1 MAQLAQGM
9 GMHVIENGDRQ
20 PAALMQRSPKGLSH
34 PPRHNLAGE
43 CHKAVGFTDATRR
56 AHANARQGGHIS
68 LLGIS
73 NQLAGKLAYTGKHIG
88 TATLGISRDALL
100 KHYLG
105 AGASMFIHG
114 DATGDLGAA
123 DVESHHRKGGRS
135 RASGLVPLHG
145 GGG

>member
-9 GMHVIENGDRQ
+9 GMHVIENSNWQ
-20 PAALMQRSPKGLSH
+20 PAALMQCGTERLSH
-34 PPRHNLAGE
+34 PPRHNLVGKR
-43 CHKAVGFTDATRR
+43 HKTVGLTDATRGT
-56 AHANARQGGHIS
+56 HTNACQGGHIS
-68 LLGIS
+68 LLSIS
-73 NQLAGKLAYTGKHIG
+73 NQLASKLAHAGKHIG
-88 TATLGISRDALL
+88 TTACSISRDTLL

-135 RASGLVPLHG
+135 RTGGLVPLHG

>member
-9 GMHVIENGDRQ
+9 GMHVIENSDWQ
-20 PAALMQRSPKGLSH
+20 PATLMQCGTERLSH
-34 PPRHNLAGE
+34 PPRHNLVGKR
-43 CHKAVGFTDATRR
+43 HKAVGFTDATRG
-56 AHANARQGGHIS
+56 AHANACQGGHIG
-68 LLGIS
+68 LLSIS
-73 NQLAGKLAYTGKHIG
+73 NQLAGKLAHTGKHIG
-88 TATLGISRDALL
+88 TATLGISRDALF

-105 AGASMFIHG
+105 AGTSMFIHG

-135 RASGLVPLHG
+135 RTSGLVPLHG